1 MVAVRDV
8 MEAEP
13 GFSEGL
19 VRARAGRP
27 ENPAVTPALVR
38 AAVELLAVGE
48 TVTVEG
54 VCRRVR
60 VSRPV
65 FYRRFPNADALVS
78 QFIAERF
85 AGLVVPDTGTLRG
98 DVRAVLA
105 SWRELLTDPAT
116 LAGISR
122 ITAAQN
128 RAGVDATGILG
139 PCQAAIG
146 LVLDRAVHTGQARP
160 GVDAGFVLSVAL
172 GALLMRVLV
181 PGASEPDDRFL
192 DRLTETV
199 TVTVILQH
207 ARP

>member
-8 MEAEP
+8 MEVEP
-13 GFSEGL
+13 GSSAGL

-27 ENPAVTPALVR
+27 ENPAVTPALAQ
-38 AAVELLAVGE
+38 AAVELLAAGE

-54 VCRRVR
+54 VCRRAR

-65 FYRRFPNADALVS
+65 FYRRFPNADALVF
-78 QFIAERF
+78 QVIAERF
-85 AGLVVPDTGTLRG
+85 AGLAMPDTGTLRG

-105 SWRELLTDPAT
+105 SWRDLLTDPAT
-116 LAGISR
+116 VAGVSR

-128 RAGVDATGILG
+128 RTGVDATGILG

-160 GVDAGFVLSVAL
+160 GVDAGFVLSLAL

-181 PGASEPDDRFL
+181 PGASEPDDGFL
-192 DRLTETV
+192 DRLAETV
-199 TVTVILQH
+199 TATATREH